1 MTCHA
6 CGHCSETFEPFLDLS
21 LEIDQVEDLVAA
33 LESFTKVEQI
43 GDAENKLTCENCN
56 VQVCKDK
63 RLVLDKSPDVIA
75 FQLKRFTTL
84 DNSVEKIDKHVAY
97 PSELDLKPFHSNP
110 DNEVSFCAI
119 VFLQAFFAD
128 IF

>member
-1 MTCHA
+1 
-6 CGHCSETFEPFLDLS
+6 
-21 LEIDQVEDLVAA
+21 LEIDQVDDLVAA

-43 GDAENKLTCENCN
+43 GDAENKLTCESCN

-63 RLVLDKSPDVIA
+63 RLVLDTAPDVVA

-97 PSELDLKPFHSNP
+97 PSELGLKPFHSNP
-110 DNEVSFCAI
+110 DKEVSFCA
-119 VFLQAFFAD
+119 LLCL
-128 IF
+128 